1 MMMLVAIASRHGS
14 TNEIGRAIAEELR
27 ATGLVVEQRDFAD
40 VRDLQGYDAAV
51 LGSAVYMGNWLSAA
65 RHFVDRHAARL
76 AAMPVWLFSSGPIGE
91 DDPQPHGDPVGVAA
105 LEEAIHPR
113 GHRVFAGKL
122 DPHELGFMER
132 LAAKAVH
139 APAGDFR
146 DWDAVRAWA
155 REIAAALGHP
165 AAAGRR
171 S

>member
-1 MMMLVAIASRHGS
+1 MKVLIAVASRHGS

-27 ATGLVVEQRDFAD
+27 AAGIAIEQQDFAA
-40 VRDLQGYDAAV
+40 VHGLTGFDAAV
-51 LGSAVYMGNWLSAA
+51 LGSAVYMDNWLDDA

-91 DDPQPHGDPVGVAA
+91 DDPQPHGDPASVSA
-105 LEEAIHPR
+105 LVEAIHPR

-122 DPHELGFMER
+122 DPRELGFVER

-146 DWDAVRAWA
+146 DWDAVRTWA
-155 REIAAALGHP
+155 QEIAAALGHP
-165 AAAGRR
+165 VTAGRR